1 MQISK
6 AYLAFGKVS
15 PILAYAAE
23 YMSVLIIWHRVWIAP
38 LLVGRVSS
46 LLPFIDE
53 LVGEGKMSSRL
64 ATCALF
70 KEIGCISGN
79 EEDHVDG
86 MIVECGIGVGCRVI

>member
-1 MQISK
+1 MRVVQISK
-6 AYLAFGKVS
+6 AYLAFGKVA

-53 LVGEGKMSSRL
+53 LVGEGKCPPDWLRARYSKR
-64 ATCALF
+64 
-70 KEIGCISGN
+70 
-79 EEDHVDG
+79 
-86 MIVECGIGVGCRVI
+86 